1 MDTTT
6 AELNPLSNRLLAGL
20 PRDSFQLLAPHLTVT
35 RFALGAVLAE
45 TGDEVDQVIFPL
57 SGMISLVVVMKDGR
71 AIETATIGRDGV
83 YGEAVAFG
91 PYRSKVRAL
100 VQMEMNGAWLTSQQ
114 FRKAG
119 GASPA
124 LQAMCFEHNEALLAQ
139 ARITAACNALH
150 LVEARF
156 CRWLLQ
162 TRAVT
167 ESDTLTLT
175 QEFLSEMLGVRRTSV
190 TEVAS
195 RLQAKGIISYSR
207 GVIRIVDLPALEERA
222 CECLQ
227 TLREQRAL

>member
-1 MDTTT
+1 MSPAAKRAEKSTGRDMDTTT
-6 AELNPLSNRLLAGL
+6 AELNPLSNRLLAGP
-20 PRDSFQLLAPHLTVT
+20 PRDSFQLLHPHLTVT

-45 TGDEVDQVIFPL
+45 TGDEVDQVIFSL
-57 SGMISLVVVMKDGR
+57 GGMISLVAVMKDGR
-71 AIETATIGRDGV
+71 AIETATVGRDGV

-114 FRKAG
+114 FRKAAA
-119 GASPA
+119 ASQA
-124 LQAMCFEHNEALLAQ
+124 LQTMCFKHNEALLAQ
-139 ARITAACNALH
+139 ARVTAACNALH

-167 ESDTLTLT
+167 ESDTVTLT

-195 RLQAKGIISYSR
+195 RLQAKGFISYSR
-207 GVIRIVDLPALEERA
+207 GVIRIV
-222 CECLQ
+222 
-227 TLREQRAL
+227 

>member
-20 PRDSFQLLAPHLTVT
+20 PRDSFQLLAPHLTIT
-35 RFALGAVLAE
+35 RFALGTVLAE
-45 TGDEVDQVIFPL
+45 TGDEIDQVIFPL

-71 AIETATIGRDGV
+71 AIETATVGRDGV

-100 VQMEMNGAWLTSQQ
+100 VQMEMTGAWLTSQQ
-114 FRKAG
+114 FRKA
-119 GASPA
+119 AAANQA
-124 LQAMCFEHNEALLAQ
+124 LQMMCFKHHEALLAQ

-167 ESDTLTLT
+167 ESDTVTLT

-195 RLQAKGIISYSR
+195 RLQAKGTISYSR

-227 TLREQRAL
+227 TLREQRAI

>member
-35 RFALGAVLAE
+35 RFALGTVLAE
-45 TGDEVDQVIFPL
+45 TGDQVDQVIFPL

-114 FRKAG
+114 FRKTAA
-119 GASPA
+119 ASPA
-124 LQAMCFEHNEALLAQ
+124 LQAMCFKHNEALLAQ

-167 ESDTLTLT
+167 ESDTVTLT

>member
-1 MDTTT
+1 
-6 AELNPLSNRLLAGL
+6 
-20 PRDSFQLLAPHLTVT
+20 
-35 RFALGAVLAE
+35 
-45 TGDEVDQVIFPL
+45 
-57 SGMISLVVVMKDGR
+57 
-71 AIETATIGRDGV
+71 
-83 YGEAVAFG
+83 
-91 PYRSKVRAL
+91 
-100 VQMEMNGAWLTSQQ
+100 MEMNGAWLTTHQ

-124 LQAMCFEHNEALLAQ
+124 VQAMCFEHNEALLAQ